1 VTRVECRQ
9 CQRRWRAG
17 RWAAGLVAAALALGA
32 VIGADGRAPHDLHG
46 EIDHHL
52 REAEWG
58 SADPIQFAR
67 RSQGPPGVGEPVAA
81 LIGRLRSPAPEARW
95 RGAEALATTGD
106 PRAVAP
112 LIAAMQDPA
121 GTGRVCVMAKA
132 LGQLGDPRAV
142 PALAEAAL
150 DPTNEDL
157 RLCAIRSLGMIG
169 DRRAVPRLI
178 AALESR
184 TCPRAAAAALA
195 RLGDPRATVP
205 IQRAAADPALRLW
218 MVAALGELGDPEALP
233 FLGAL
238 TGDLEAAVRAAAE
251 GAIWRIDRLAAP
263 DPVTAV
269 ATALREEPDPSRRQW
284 AAFRLG
290 EGRAERAVTALI
302 VALAEGD
309 RGVRGRAAA
318 ALIRIGAPAA
328 AAVRDAFI
336 HGTPVARSYA
346 AAILG
351 YLGTAADL
359 PPLRSAAAAGPEPLT
374 RTAQASAQMIAARA
388 ARGA

>member
-1 VTRVECRQ
+1 M
-9 CQRRWRAG
+9 
-17 RWAAGLVAAALALGA
+17 GLVAAAVALGA
-32 VIGADGRAPHDLHG
+32 VIGAGGRAPHDLHG

-67 RSQGPPGVGEPVAA
+67 CSQGPAGMGEPVAA

-121 GTGRVCVMAKA
+121 GTRRVCVMAKA

-150 DPTNEDL
+150 DPTNENEDL

-169 DRRAVPRLI
+169 DRRAVPWLI

-184 TCPRAAAAALA
+184 TCPLAAATALA

-205 IQRAAADPALRLW
+205 IRRAAADPGLRLW
-218 MVAALGELGDPEALP
+218 MVAALGELGNPEALP
-233 FLGAL
+233 FLGEL
-238 TGDLEAAVRAAAE
+238 SGDPEAAVRAAAE
-251 GAIWRIDRLAAP
+251 AAIWKIGRLAAP
-263 DPVTAV
+263 DPVTAL
-269 ATALREEPDPSRRQW
+269 ATALREESDPARRQW
-284 AAFRLG
+284 AAVRLG
-290 EGRAERAVTALI
+290 ERWSGPAVAELI
-302 VALAEGD
+302 AALADGD

-318 ALIRIGAPAA
+318 ALVRVGAPAA
-328 AAVRDAFI
+328 PAVRETLTR
-336 HGTPVARSYA
+336 GTPRQRRYAVAV
-346 AAILG
+346 LG

-359 PPLRSAAAAGPEPLT
+359 PRLRGVAAGSGPLAAT
-374 RTAQASAQMIAARA
+374 SQASIRLIEARL